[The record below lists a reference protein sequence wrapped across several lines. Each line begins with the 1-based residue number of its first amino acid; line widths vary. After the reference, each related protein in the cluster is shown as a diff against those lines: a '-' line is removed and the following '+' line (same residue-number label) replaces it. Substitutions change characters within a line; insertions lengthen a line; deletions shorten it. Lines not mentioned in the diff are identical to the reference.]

1 MMAMN
6 KINQSKKLEALG
18 WVLLLQIHDEV
29 ILEGPEETA
38 EEAFEEVLKHME
50 EPWVLGLDK
59 TAVPLVVDGTCK
71 HKTWYDA
78 K

>member
-6 KINQSKKLEALG
+6 KINSSDKLRRLG
-18 WVLLLQIHDEV
+18 WILLLQIHDEV

-38 EEAFEEVLKHME
+38 EEAFEEVIQCME
-50 EPWVLGLDK
+50 QPWVFGLDP
-59 TAVPLVVDGTCK
+59 TAVPLAVDGSFK
-71 HKTWYDA
+71 HKNWYEA

>member
-1 MMAMN
+1 MAMN
-6 KINQSKKLEALG
+6 KIGKNKKLKQLG

-38 EEAFEEVLKHME
+38 EEAFAVVKDCME
-50 EPWVLGLDK
+50 NPWVFGLSR
-59 TAVPLVVDGTCK
+59 TAVPLVVDGSYV

>member
-1 MMAMN
+1 MMAMI
-6 KINQSKKLEALG
+6 KINDSQKLQQLG

-29 ILEGPEETA
+29 IMEGPEETA
-38 EEAFEEVLKHME
+38 EEAFVEVLKCMQ
-50 EPWVLGLDK
+50 EPWVFGLK
-59 TAVPLVVDGTCK
+59 PTSVPLSVDGSYV